1 MLSLTPPSV
10 RRIASRQ
17 AELNNVE
24 AIVDPSALTFTLDA
38 SQADKRQVSDEHFH
52 IGCCLLR
59 ACGQGDEARVAE
71 ILSQEPL
78 MSTFLDYDGRTALH
92 VAASEGHLD
101 LVRSLVKS
109 GAKLN
114 VNDRWGG
121 SPLDDAMRHRHD
133 DVVHFLRGCGGRLG
147 VSDRGTALI
156 LASRWAEP

>member
-1 MLSLTPPSV
+1 MLNKTPPTV
-10 RRIASRQ
+10 RRIASHKD
-17 AELNNVE
+17 ELNKVE
-24 AIVDPSALTFTLDA
+24 AIVDPSALTFTLNA
-38 SQADKRQVSDEHFH
+38 SQADKRRVSEEHFH
-52 IGCCLLR
+52 LGCCLLR

-101 LVRSLVKS
+101 LVRSLVKN

-133 DVVHFLRGCGGRLG
+133 DVVNFLRRCGGRLG